1 VATVRIWTGREAA
14 ALRTALRF
22 SVRAFAEH
30 LGVAVRTVSKWEK
43 LGAATRPHPD
53 TQAILDTALDLAPEP
68 ARIRFQALIA
78 HALTPAPPSGWAPAR
93 WNWDYETWADDLDR
107 VVVGLSRQDFRVACP
122 LIERWLAQFPAAGAL
137 DDKSAYLWARTLVLQ
152 GDARRDQGML
162 TGPASAALSY
172 RHALGVFG
180 DLNIPRRVA
189 QIELSM
195 AVIAEMSG
203 LHQDAARRYALLAG
217 DERLSARDRARSTL
231 WIGTALS
238 KDGEHDYALQVMT
251 TASREFE
258 DLDEAEDWAVAQ
270 QKLALAC
277 RGAGRLGDALR
288 YIGTARGSGTAATPM
303 QRVRL
308 AAAHAHILLTDTATE
323 ASGLAL
329 LSEAAQ
335 IAAESGLSHQ
345 LRAIEA
351 IRQDT
356 ARPGSVR
363 KGTSA

>member
-14 ALRTALRF
+14 ALRTAMRL

-68 ARIRFQALIA
+68 ARIRFQTLIA
-78 HALTPAPPSGWAPAR
+78 HAQAQGPPPGWTATAR
-93 WNWDYETWADDLDR
+93 NWDYETWADDLDR
-107 VVVGLSRQDFRVACP
+107 VVVGLSRQDFRAACP
-122 LIERWLAQFPAAGAL
+122 LIERWLARFPADGEM
-137 DDKSAYLWARTLVLQ
+137 DDKSAYLQARTLVLQ

-162 TGPASAALSY
+162 TGPGSAALSY

-180 DLNIPRRVA
+180 DLDIPRRIA

-203 LHQDAARRYALLAG
+203 QHQNAAHRYALLAG
-217 DERLSARDRARSTL
+217 DERLSARDRARAAL

-258 DLDEAEDWAVAQ
+258 ELDEAEDWAVAQ

-288 YIGTARGSGTAATPM
+288 YIDTARASGTAATPM

-308 AAAHAHILLTDTATE
+308 TTAHAHILLTDTATA

-329 LSEAAQ
+329 LGEAAQ
-335 IAAESGLSHQ
+335 LAAGSGLSHQ

-351 IRQDT
+351 IRMESSG
-356 ARPGSVR
+356 PIR
-363 KGTSA
+363 KGTSAQ